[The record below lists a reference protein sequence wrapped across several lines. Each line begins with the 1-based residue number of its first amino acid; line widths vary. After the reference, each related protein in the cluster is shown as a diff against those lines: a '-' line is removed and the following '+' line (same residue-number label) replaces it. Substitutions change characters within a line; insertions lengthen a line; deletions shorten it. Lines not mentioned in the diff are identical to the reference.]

1 MSLLKE
7 YGPLVGIVIA
17 YVWWQ
22 SRKIDQLLDKNSAIY
37 EAEIQRMSEVQDRLL
52 TKLIGQPPSST
63 LSPTV
68 DQMKLELNA
77 ADRQKNES
85 NL

>member
-1 MSLLKE
+1 
-7 YGPLVGIVIA
+7 
-17 YVWWQ
+17 
-22 SRKIDQLLDKNSAIY
+22 
-37 EAEIQRMSEVQDRLL
+37 MSEVQDRLL

-68 DQMKLELNA
+68 DQMKLELNT

-85 NL
+85 NT